1 MNPASVAAPSPAV
14 SIGLPVYN
22 GARFLQEAL
31 DALLGQTWQDL
42 ELIISDNCSTDATRE
57 ICERA
62 AARDPRV
69 RYMRQPEN
77 IGPTRNFA
85 FVLQQARGEFFMW
98 AAHDDRWDS
107 GWIEALV
114 ARLRAG
120 AALAF
125 GEVVQVDEHN
135 RLLRTCPRFTFQG
148 PRLWRKLRFLFSEEW
163 NGKANL
169 LYGLMRTRDVRQLGL
184 QVYSRNPFGA
194 DMHFVYRVLQLGDA
208 ASAPGVRLYKRFV
221 ASDLR
226 PPAGS
231 WLRRALLADRLPY
244 YAVYPRIAT
253 DAAEQL
259 TIVICLPIAYVKAL
273 AVSVLRRL
281 RRGS

>member
-1 MNPASVAAPSPAV
+1 MNSSPVAAPHPLV

-31 DALLGQTWQDL
+31 DTLLGQTWRDL
-42 ELIISDNCSTDATRE
+42 ELIISDNSSTDATRDL
-57 ICERA
+57 CERA
-62 AARDPRV
+62 AAQDTRV
-69 RYMRQPEN
+69 RYIRQPDN

-85 FVLQQARGEFFMW
+85 FVLQEARGEFFMW
-98 AAHDDRWDS
+98 AAHDDRWDP

-114 ARLRAG
+114 SRLRAG

-125 GEVVQVDEHN
+125 GEVVQVDEGG

-148 PRLWRKLRFLFSEEW
+148 GRLWRKLRFLFSEEW

-169 LYGLMRTRDVRQLGL
+169 LYGLMRTSDVRQLGL
-184 QVYSRNPFGA
+184 QVYSSNPYGA

-208 ASAPGVRLYKRFV
+208 CSVAGVRLYKRLV
-221 ASDLR
+221 ASGL
-226 PPAGS
+226 PPPGGP
-231 WLRRALLADRLPY
+231 WLRRALLADRIPY
-244 YAVYPRIAT
+244 YAVYPRIAADT
-253 DAAEQL
+253 TERLAVAL
-259 TIVICLPIAYVKAL
+259 CLPFAYAKAL
-273 AVSVLRRL
+273 VVSVLRRL

>member
-1 MNPASVAAPSPAV
+1 MNHMPLTAPLPAV

-31 DALLGQTWQDL
+31 DTLLGQTWLDL
-42 ELIISDNCSTDATRE
+42 ELIISDNCSTDATRDL
-57 ICERA
+57 CERA
-62 AARDPRV
+62 AARDSRV
-69 RYMRQPEN
+69 RYICQPEN

-85 FVLQQARGEFFMW
+85 FVLQEARGEFFMW

-114 ARLRAG
+114 ARLRTG

-125 GEVVQVDEHN
+125 GEVVQVDGHN
-135 RLLRTCPRFTFQG
+135 RLLRTCPRFNFQG

-169 LYGLMRTRDVRQLGL
+169 LYGLMRTSDVRQLGL
-184 QVYSRNPFGA
+184 QVYSHNPYGA
-194 DMHFVYRVLQLGDA
+194 DMHFVYRMLQVGDA
-208 ASAPGVRLYKRFV
+208 TSAPGVRLYKRFV
-221 ASDLR
+221 ASDM
-226 PPAGS
+226 PPPDSS
-231 WLRRALLADRLPY
+231 WLRRALLADRMPY

-253 DAAEQL
+253 GVVERLAIAL
-259 TIVICLPIAYVKAL
+259 CLPFAYAKAL
-273 AVSVLRRL
+273 LVSALRRL
-281 RRGS
+281 RRRS